1 MANNLLLNL
10 QLTARFSIFIPKS
23 AKMKNHLSLIAIFI
37 TLNRFSQKKAILKSD
52 TLFYND
58 HKFHVGDTLRFG
70 YGSNP
75 DKSFSFVIIGLGLGD
90 QTNAASGWSKT
101 EVIVDKIY
109 KQGSKFYLKVKGDAK
124 RERKNFYVDVEGAID
139 NKELLLE

>member
-1 MANNLLLNL
+1 MKNLLS
-10 QLTARFSIFIPKS
+10 LTAV
-23 AKMKNHLSLIAIFI
+23 LIA
-37 TLNRFSQKKAILKSD
+37 LNCFSQKRATLKND

-90 QTNAASGWSKT
+90 QANAASGWSKT
-101 EVIVDKIY
+101 EVIIDKIY
-109 KQGSKFYLKVKGDAK
+109 KEGSKFYLKVKGEARRD
-124 RERKNFYVDVEGAID
+124 RKNFYVDVEGAID